1 MLVTGAA
8 TAIVTTLAASASISC
23 RTIGTVRN
31 TCHVIR
37 NATDIAATSV
47 TATVMVIA
55 TAIAKNGATTATRS
69 VVNGV
74 TKNGDADVATD
85 MVTATIV
92 TD

>member
-1 MLVTGAA
+1 
-8 TAIVTTLAASASISC
+8 
-23 RTIGTVRN
+23 
-31 TCHVIR
+31 
-37 NATDIAATSV
+37 
-47 TATVMVIA
+47 MVIA
-55 TAIAKNGATTATRS
+55 TAIAKNGATTAKRS